1 MNIDAKILNKILVN
15 QFQNHIKKIIYGVGE
30 MALQLRA
37 LATPPENWG
46 LTPCTDTAVHI
57 CNFSA
62 RESDARFGTLW
73 TLDTNVG
80 AQIYMQAKHPHT

>member
-1 MNIDAKILNKILVN
+1 
-15 QFQNHIKKIIYGVGE
+15 

-37 LATPPENWG
+37 LAAPPENWG

-57 CNFSA
+57 CNFSP

-80 AQIYMQAKHPHT
+80 AQIYMQANIHIHKIIAFTFKGNSMSKVALPQ